1 MYRDWHRSGA
11 ERLDPQAA
19 DEERGVE
26 ARLAKDIILENIYD
40 NMEYY
45 IYIYRERERYEK
57 RKVKAWLADLPAG
70 GWGVCHAAPSRGC
83 SRVSTC

>member
-45 IYIYRERERYEK
+45 IYIYIGREREI
-57 RKVKAWLADLPAG
+57 
-70 GWGVCHAAPSRGC
+70 
-83 SRVSTC
+83 